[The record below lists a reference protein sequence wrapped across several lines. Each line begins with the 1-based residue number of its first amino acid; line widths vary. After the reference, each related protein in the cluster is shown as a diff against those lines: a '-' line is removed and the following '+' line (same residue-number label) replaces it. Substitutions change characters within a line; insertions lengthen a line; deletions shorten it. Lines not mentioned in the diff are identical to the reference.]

1 MDRQTDTHSELQLL
15 LLSSCSSGTSG
26 LFVIFS
32 SFIFGI
38 GATFYLMERNMA
50 IIRCVWSLAHTHST

>member
-1 MDRQTDTHSELQLL
+1 MDGLQGVVGDLWAAGSFVDIVP
-15 LLSSCSSGTSG
+15 LSVLGTSG

-38 GATFYLMERNMA
+38 GATFYLMERNMS
-50 IIRCVWSLAHTHST
+50 IIRFVGLC